1 MAKREFSAGG
11 IVIKRERGRLKVLLI
26 KDGYGRW
33 TWPKGN
39 IGKGES
45 SEDAALREIK
55 EETGLKKLQI
65 VEKINEINYFYRP
78 LSLRS
83 HLVPS
88 TRCEAGLGDPERS
101 EGSRLH
107 GDLIFKTVYLFL
119 VKAKGKEP
127 LKIQASEIQDAK
139 WLTPEEALKTVAYKG
154 AKEILKKAIKI
165 IRGFSPAPPLRGIC
179 RRGRKPLF

>member
-11 IVIKRERGRLKVLLI
+11 IVVKRERGRLKVLLI

-45 SEDAALREIK
+45 TEDAALRETK

-65 VEKINEINYFYRP
+65 IEEIDKINYFYRF
-78 LSLRS
+78 
-83 HLVPS
+83 
-88 TRCEAGLGDPERS
+88 
-101 EGSRLH
+101 H

-119 VKAKGKEP
+119 MEAKGREKF
-127 LKIQASEIQDAK
+127 KIQASEIQDAK
-139 WLTPEEALKTVAYKG
+139 WFTPEEALETVAYKG
-154 AKEILKKAIKI
+154 SKEILKKVIKI
-165 IRGFSPAPPLRGIC
+165 ARRPL
-179 RRGRKPLF
+179 

>member
-11 IVIKRERGRLKVLLI
+11 IVVKRERGRLKVLLI

-45 SEDAALREIK
+45 SEDAALRETR

-65 VEKINEINYFYRP
+65 IEEIDKINYFY
-78 LSLRS
+78 
-83 HLVPS
+83 HF
-88 TRCEAGLGDPERS
+88 
-101 EGSRLH
+101 H

-119 VKAKGKEP
+119 MEAKGREKF
-127 LKIQASEIQDAK
+127 KIQASEIQDAK
-139 WLTPEEALKTVAYKG
+139 WFTPEEALETVAYKG
-154 AKEILKKAIKI
+154 AKEILKKALKKA
-165 IRGFSPAPPLRGIC
+165 RERLPR
-179 RRGRKPLF
+179 

>member
-11 IVIKRERGRLKVLLI
+11 IVVKRERGRLKVLLI

-45 SEDAALREIK
+45 SEDAALRETR

-65 VEKINEINYFYRP
+65 IEKLDRINYFYRP
-78 LSLRS
+78 SSLRS
-83 HLVPS
+83 S
-88 TRCEAGLGDPERS
+88 GLSDPERS

-119 VKAKGKEP
+119 IEARGREP

-139 WLTPEEALKTVAYKG
+139 WFTPEEALETVAYKG
-154 AKEILKKAIKI
+154 SKEILKKAIEKV
-165 IRGFSPAPPLRGIC
+165 RERL
-179 RRGRKPLF
+179 

>member
-1 MAKREFSAGG
+1 MAKKEFSAGG
-11 IVIKRERGRLKVLLI
+11 IVVKRERGRLKVLLI

-83 HLVPS
+83 S
-88 TRCEAGLGDPERS
+88 GLGDPERS

-139 WLTPEEALKTVAYKG
+139 WFTPGEALETVAYKG
-154 AKEILKKAIKI
+154 AKEILKKALKKA
-165 IRGFSPAPPLRGIC
+165 RECL
-179 RRGRKPLF
+179 